1 MVKCPTKT
9 DAKQIIRT
17 AKEAGDTTGGV
28 AALLQSC
35 EPRKKKAPSP
45 YNKFMAKCSVK
56 PNKDFGKCATEWG
69 KMTDSAK
76 AKYK

>member
-9 DAKQIIRT
+9 DAKQIVKA

-28 AALLQSC
+28 ASLLQAC
-35 EPRKKKAPSP
+35 EPRTKKAPSP

-56 PNKDFGKCATEWG
+56 ANKDFSKCATDWG
-69 KMTDSAK
+69 KLSEAEK
-76 AKYK
+76 RKYK